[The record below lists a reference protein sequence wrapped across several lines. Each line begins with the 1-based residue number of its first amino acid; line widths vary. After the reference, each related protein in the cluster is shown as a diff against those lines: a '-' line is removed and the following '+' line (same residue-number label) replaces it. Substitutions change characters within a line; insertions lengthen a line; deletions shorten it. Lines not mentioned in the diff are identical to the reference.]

1 MQWLF
6 VFLRAHRA
14 YVVLGV
20 AVLVSF
26 GLMSLGRSDGA
37 ALARGI
43 ATGLMEAGHGL
54 FTWPMELSRL
64 RHENRVLRDQNLRI
78 SLELLKLR
86 EARME
91 NLRLRAM
98 LDFRSRAEGTYLVAR
113 VVARDPNRVLN
124 TVLLDLGAADGVG
137 NRMPVV
143 TTNGLVGRVLEAHPR
158 TAVVQLLLDRNCRVS
173 AIVQRDE
180 RTSGIVTCENGKF
193 FLKHVSVR
201 SEVSEGDRIISS
213 GLGGVFPKG
222 LLIGM
227 VSRVGEHDQALFREV
242 RLIPSV
248 DFFNLEEVFV
258 LQSATAED
266 DRPG

>member
-6 VFLRAHRA
+6 VFLRGHTAF
-14 YVVLGV
+14 VVLGV

-26 GLMSLGRSDGA
+26 SLMALGRSDGV

-43 ATGLMEAGHGL
+43 ATGLMKAGHGL

-64 RHENRVLRDQNLRI
+64 RHENRALRDQNLRI
-78 SLELLKLR
+78 SLELLELR

-91 NLRLRAM
+91 NLRLRAL
-98 LDFRSRAEGTYLVAR
+98 LDFRTKAEGTYLVAR
-113 VVARDPNRVLN
+113 VVARDPNRVQN
-124 TVLLDLGAADGVG
+124 TVLLDMGAADGVG
-137 NRMPVV
+137 KRMPVI
-143 TTNGLVGRVLEAHPR
+143 TADGLVGRVLEVHPR

-180 RTSGIVTCENGKF
+180 RTSGIVTCENGSF
-193 FLKHVSVR
+193 FLRHVSVR
-201 SEVSEGDRIISS
+201 SDVSEGDRVISS

-227 VSRVGEHDQALFREV
+227 VSRVGERDQALFREV
-242 RLIPSV
+242 RLSPSV

-258 LQSATAED
+258 LKSVDVVEA
-266 DRPG
+266 RPG

>member
-1 MQWLF
+1 MQWLL
-6 VFLRAHRA
+6 VYLRGQRA

-20 AVLVSF
+20 AVLVSLS
-26 GLMSLGRSDGA
+26 LMALGRSEGV

-43 ATGLMEAGHGL
+43 ATGLLEAGHGL

-91 NLRLRAM
+91 NLRLRTL
-98 LDFRSRAEGTYLVAR
+98 LDFRAKAEGTYLVAR
-113 VVARDPNRVLN
+113 VVARDPNRVLK
-124 TVLLDLGAADGVG
+124 TVLLDLGETDGVRK
-137 NRMPVV
+137 RMPVV
-143 TTNGLVGRVLEAHPR
+143 TADGLVGRVLEVHPQ

-180 RTSGIVTCENGKF
+180 RTSGIVTCENGRF

-227 VSRVGEHDQALFREV
+227 VSGVGEHDQALFREV

-258 LQSATAED
+258 LKSTAVED
-266 DRPG
+266 GRPG

>member
-6 VFLRAHRA
+6 VFLRGHRA
-14 YVVLGV
+14 YVALGV

-26 GLMSLGRSDGA
+26 SLMALGRSDGV

-43 ATGLMEAGHGL
+43 AAGLMKAGHGL

-78 SLELLKLR
+78 SLELLELR

-91 NLRLRAM
+91 NLRLRAL
-98 LDFRSRAEGTYLVAR
+98 LDFRTKAEGTYLVAR

-124 TVLLDLGAADGVG
+124 TVLLDIGASDGLEK
-137 NRMPVV
+137 RMPVV
-143 TTNGLVGRVLEAHPR
+143 TADGLVGRVLEVHPH

-180 RTSGIVTCENGKF
+180 RTSGIVTCENGSF
-193 FLKHVSVR
+193 FLRHVSVR
-201 SEVSEGDRIISS
+201 SEVSEGDRVISS

-227 VSRVGEHDQALFREV
+227 VSRVGERDQALFREV
-242 RLIPSV
+242 QLTPSV

-258 LQSATAED
+258 LKSADVKDAG
-266 DRPG
+266 PG